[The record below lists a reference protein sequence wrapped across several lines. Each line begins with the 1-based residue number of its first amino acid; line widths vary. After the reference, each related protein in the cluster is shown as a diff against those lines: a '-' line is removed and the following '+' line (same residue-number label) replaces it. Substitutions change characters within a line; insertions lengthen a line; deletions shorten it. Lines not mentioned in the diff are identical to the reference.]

1 MKRTQLNEIERMQ
14 NEKKC
19 LQEKA
24 ESLAVK
30 YEDAKDKQNEL
41 LKRFEFK
48 LISGIFGLISCGLFQ
63 V

>member
-1 MKRTQLNEIERMQ
+1 MKSTQLKEIERMN

-24 ESLAVK
+24 ENLAIK

-41 LKRFEFK
+41 LKK
-48 LISGIFGLISCGLFQ
+48 
-63 V
+63 